1 MGLWNKL
8 TNEFIDIVEW
18 LDDSP
23 DVMVHRFERY
33 QNEIKMG
40 AKLTVREGQLA
51 IMVNEGQMGKGQ
63 VADVFPPGMYEL
75 STENMPLLTTLKGWK
90 YGFNSPFKAEVYF
103 FKTTLFTSLR
113 WGTPGPAT
121 MRDPE
126 FGVVRVTAFGLYSIR
141 VKEPKIVLTELV
153 GTKADFNTQDI
164 EENLRGK
171 IGMRIKEVMPELGVP
186 VIDLES
192 KVTLV
197 GERIR
202 DKISGEFAKIGLEL
216 AEIQVQDIGLPEE
229 VEKAIDQQGAMRA
242 IGNMNQFAQYQA
254 AQAIRDAAQNPGM
267 AGGMMGIGVGGM
279 LTQGMGNLFQQPG
292 AAAPAAGPAMPPPL
306 PTAVSYFVA
315 VNGAQAGPFDMAALQ
330 AQLASGAVQRDSL
343 VWKQGMAAWG
353 KAGDQAD
360 LAGLF
365 ASMPPPLPPI

>member
-23 DVMVHRFERY
+23 DIMVHRFERY

-40 AKLTVREGQLA
+40 AKLTVREGQIA

-63 VADVFPPGMYEL
+63 MADVFTPGMYTL
-75 STENMPLLTTLKGWK
+75 STENMPILATLKGWK

-103 FKTTLFTSLR
+103 FKTTQFTNLR

-126 FGVVRVTAFGLYSIR
+126 FGVVRVTAFGIYGIR
-141 VKEPKIVLTELV
+141 IKDAKTVLTELV
-153 GTKADFNTQDI
+153 GTKGDYTTADI
-164 EENLRGK
+164 EENLRAK
-171 IGMRIKEVMPELGVP
+171 IGSRIKEVMPEIGVP

-197 GERIR
+197 GERIKER
-202 DKISGEFAKIGLEL
+202 IGGDFEKFGLEL
-216 AEIQVQDIGLPEE
+216 TEVLVQDIGLPEE

-254 AQAIRDAAQNPGM
+254 AQAIRDAAQNQGM
-267 AGGMMGIGVGGM
+267 AGGMMGIGIGGM
-279 LTQGMGNLFQQPG
+279 LSQGVGNLFQQP
-292 AAAPAAGPAMPPPL
+292 AQAAPAVPPPL

-315 VNGAQAGPFDMAALQ
+315 HNGAQTGPYDLPSLQ
-330 AQLASGAVQRDSL
+330 AQLQNGAFNRDNL

-353 KAGDQAD
+353 KAGDQAE
-360 LAGLF
+360 LASLF
-365 ASMPPPLPPI
+365 ASLPPPLPPM